1 MNTVIDFYKSQL
13 AEKGFIPAL
22 NNHSYCSAGTT
33 WQLSNELG
41 EGYFWL
47 FSEKDLYSIKIHDFY
62 FHNDTIMEFSWPKCL
77 SISQYDSVS
86 GEELAPYRRLEAGCV
101 KSFLGGYKPY
111 KVLIHKN
118 IPVRS
123 TGIEIMPAYYEDYL
137 KRQYPDVY
145 ASPQKAF
152 DAVGQTMDF
161 PKMFQLLKQVHDYRG
176 EGIAADLFYGGK
188 VAEAIALTIEWNK
201 RNLKKNKIIHRLSE
215 EDIKTLETITLFLND
230 HYAQD
235 ITLENLTKIAYMGAT
250 KLQTIFKQYHDCT
263 ITQYI
268 QQRRMSQAEI
278 LLANTDLNIGLI
290 ARTVGYTKASRF
302 SELFRKSTGLLPSE
316 FRKVA
321 QQKID
326 N

>member
-13 AEKGFIPAL
+13 AEKGFVPAL
-22 NNHSYCSAGTT
+22 DNYSYCSVGTT

-41 EGYFWL
+41 GGYFWL
-47 FSEKDLYSIKIHDFY
+47 FSVKDLYSIKIHDFY
-62 FHNDTIMEFSWPKCL
+62 FHNDTIMEFSWPECL

-118 IPVRS
+118 IPIRS

-137 KRQYPDVY
+137 KCQYPDVY

-161 PKMFQLLKQVHDYRG
+161 PKMSQLLKQVHDYRG
-176 EGIAADLFYGGK
+176 EGIAADLFYEGK
-188 VAEAIALTIEWNK
+188 VAEAIALTIECKK
-201 RNLKKNKIIHRLSE
+201 RNLEKKKIIHRLSE
-215 EDIKTLETITLFLND
+215 QDIKELETITLFLND

-235 ITLENLTKIAYMGAT
+235 ITLESLTKIAYMGAT

-302 SELFRKSTGLLPSE
+302 SELFRRSTGLLPGE

-321 QQKID
+321 QQK
-326 N
+326 